1 MKEDFEIMD
10 SVCVGIIMFD
20 HKITCTMRGI
30 RK

>member
-1 MKEDFEIMD
+1 MD

-30 RK
+30 RKWGKL